1 MRKLLG
7 TFVMA
12 ALLIGRTALA
22 ETVGLANGANISRGT
37 GDASSASRDLQ
48 LAMPAPVGH
57 RQPHARDIP
66 SESPGDI
73 ERVGEEDRAVDRKL
87 NICRGC

>member
-22 ETVGLANGANISRGT
+22 ETVGLANGANISGST
-37 GDASSASRDLQ
+37 GDASSASRELR

-57 RQPHARDIP
+57 RQPQARDIS

-73 ERVGEEDRAVDRKL
+73 ERLGDEDRVVDRKL
-87 NICRGC
+87 TICRGC